1 MGTRLTCYC
10 HSKVSELI
18 RPWFYCKVTEYFELY
33 ESFALWSQ
41 FYSTKLCTVQR
52 LKSNSLPFTQ
62 ETATC
67 TNTQEKQ
74 SIYPESRATDLRNGN
89 PRKRERGGKKINPND
104 LPHCGGLYT
113 CNWLRESASAAM
125 IVANQSIYITRKTRM
140 RTRAG
145 YSHYWKDPKRETRR
159 RGWKRAPVEAKIAL
173 TSGHREPSRATSF
186 LLLLILLPLPRSVSI
201 FKRGYRYLLSRY
213 SLAWIE
219 VVTANLVLMRY
230 SMIS

>member
-1 MGTRLTCYC
+1 MSRLRCD
-10 HSKVSELI
+10 
-18 RPWFYCKVTEYFELY
+18 P
-33 ESFALWSQ
+33 SFTPRNCVLSRDLRAI
-41 FYSTKLCTVQR
+41 
-52 LKSNSLPFTQ
+52 PFPPTQ

-67 TNTQEKQ
+67 TNTQENRV
-74 SIYPESRATDLRNGN
+74 YTRNRG
-89 PRKRERGGKKINPND
+89 PPIWETEIRGRERGGKKINPND

-145 YSHYWKDPKRETRR
+145 YPYYWKDPKRETRR

-201 FKRGYRYLLSRY
+201 FKRGYRYLLSR
-213 SLAWIE
+213 
-219 VVTANLVLMRY
+219 
-230 SMIS
+230 